1 VSDTQQRSGART
13 GVAHRLYDLLVQLF
27 GIDPPVRL
35 VGWDGSTAGTA
46 DGPTVRV
53 RNRRAVRRLLWA
65 PGELGLARAYV
76 AGELD
81 IDGDLL
87 TGLRTLADY
96 GAALGGRSTLGAADR
111 REVLRTAV
119 LLGAVGPAPKP
130 PEEEQLL
137 RDSVHR
143 GAREQAAADLPE
155 AGGLDLMEDVLGGTL
170 AYSTARW
177 DGEGETAAALDQAQ
191 RRKLGLVCDR
201 MGLSPGL
208 RMLDLGCGWGPLLL
222 HAVRERGVQAVG
234 LVRSADRADVV
245 RRRLH
250 TAGVADRA
258 DVRLG
263 DLPEVADGP
272 YDAVAAIESLEHL
285 DEDALTE
292 YAGQVRQVLRPGGR
306 FVLQA
311 LTARPR
317 AHAGG
322 ATFMSAYVVPTGP
335 LPAVGSVVDSLEQAG
350 LEVRLVESW
359 REHYAPTM
367 RAWLARLDADQDR
380 AGAVLGAARLRVWR
394 LSLALA
400 AIGAE
405 RRRVGLH
412 HLVAVRPHADGR
424 SGMLA

>member
-1 VSDTQQRSGART
+1 MSETQRSGGRT
-13 GVAHRLYDLLVQLF
+13 GVAPRLYDLLVQLF

-53 RNRRAVRRLLWA
+53 RSRRAVRRLLWA
-65 PGELGLARAYV
+65 PGELGLVRAYV

-96 GAALGGRSTLGAADR
+96 GTAIGGRSALGPADR

-130 PEEEQLL
+130 PDQEQLL
-137 RDSVHR
+137 RASVHP
-143 GAREQAAADLPE
+143 GARAQAAAELPE
-155 AGGLDLMEDVLGGTL
+155 AGGLDLLEKVLGHTL

-177 DGEGETAAALDQAQ
+177 DGDAGAAVALDEAQ
-191 RRKLGLVCDR
+191 RRKLDLVCDR
-201 MGLSPGL
+201 MGLAPGM

-245 RRRLH
+245 RRRLRD
-250 TAGVADRA
+250 AGLADRA

-263 DLPEVADGP
+263 DLPGVADGP
-272 YDAVAAIESLEHL
+272 YDAAAAIESIEHL
-285 DEDALTE
+285 DETNLVA
-292 YAGQVRQVLRPGGR
+292 YAGQVHQILRPGGR
-306 FVLQA
+306 FVMQA
-311 LTARPR
+311 LTARPG
-317 AHAGG
+317 AGG
-322 ATFMSAYVVPTGP
+322 PGPSFMSAYVVPSGP
-335 LPAVGSVVDSLEQAG
+335 LPAVGTVVDGVEESG

-367 RAWLARLDADQDR
+367 RAWLARLDADPNR
-380 AGAVLGAARLRVWR
+380 ASAVLGADRLRVWR

-400 AIGAE
+400 SIGSE
-405 RRRVGLH
+405 RGRIGLH